1 MTNVTPTTQPEASPR
16 HAAQAVRRPWG
27 TILRAV
33 GLSLAVALV
42 SSSSIAGIVAWK
54 ITSSINSV
62 SLAGEDIKLSGIGA
76 MKGAFNVLIVGSD
89 TRIGQPSK
97 FGGEAAGAT
106 LNDVNIVVHVSED
119 HSRAVAVSV
128 PRDLVVPIPSCPR
141 EDGSGM
147 NASMAAQPIN
157 VALYY
162 GGLACAVLT
171 AENLTGLTI
180 DYAGL
185 ITFNGV
191 ASLATAIGGVDVCV
205 NAAVDDPYTGLKFPE
220 KGTYNISGW
229 EALAFLRSRHGV
241 GDGSDLG
248 RISSQQVYLS
258 SLVRKVQDEGVLL
271 DPAKVY
277 GLASVAASSMT
288 LSNSLS
294 SLDTM
299 AAMALVLKDIP
310 RENIMFVQY
319 PSMTGLG
326 GVYAGKVAP
335 VRDLAETLF
344 AAIREDTPFRLD
356 KDATGVGSEIEATGV
371 GSETGATDVES
382 EINDKTQKKGSG
394 EILSGIQGQS
404 AAQNTCSV
412 SYGT

>member
-1 MTNVTPTTQPEASPR
+1 MV
-16 HAAQAVRRPWG
+16 
-27 TILRAV
+27 I
-33 GLSLAVALV
+33 
-42 SSSSIAGIVAWK
+42 
-54 ITSSINSV
+54 
-62 SLAGEDIKLSGIGA
+62 
-76 MKGAFNVLIVGSD
+76 
-89 TRIGQPSK
+89 
-97 FGGEAAGAT
+97 
-106 LNDVNIVVHVSED
+106 
-119 HSRAVAVSV
+119 
-128 PRDLVVPIPSCPR
+128 PIPSCPR

-147 NASMAAQPIN
+147 NAAMAAQPIN

-205 NAAVDDPYTGLKFPE
+205 NAPVDDPYTGLKFPE

-277 GLASVAASSMT
+277 GLASVAANSMT

-294 SLDTM
+294 NLDTM
-299 AAMALVLKDIP
+299 VAMALVLKDIP

-319 PSMTGLG
+319 PSTTGLG

-335 VRDLAETLF
+335 LPDLAGSLF
-344 AAIREDTPFRLD
+344 TAILNDLPFRLD
-356 KDATGVGSEIEATGV
+356 KDATGVGSEIDASDV
-371 GSETGATDVES
+371 GSEIDDNGDQT
-382 EINDKTQKKGSG
+382 GSG
-394 EILSGIQGQS
+394 EILSGIKGQS

-412 SYGT
+412 SYGS

>member
-1 MTNVTPTTQPEASPR
+1 VTNPTLLTQTEVTPR
-16 HAAQAVRRPWG
+16 HAAQSVRRPWG
-27 TILRAV
+27 TILRLV
-33 GLSLAVALV
+33 GLSLVVAIV
-42 SSSSIAGIVAWK
+42 SSASIAGILAWK
-54 ITSSINSV
+54 ITSSFDSV
-62 SLAGEDIKLSGIGA
+62 FLAGEEIKLSGVGA
-76 MKGAFNVLIVGSD
+76 IDGAFNVLIVGSD
-89 TRIGQPSK
+89 TRTGQPGR
-97 FGGEAAGAT
+97 FGGAAAGGT
-106 LNDVNIVVHVSED
+106 LNDVNIVVHVSAD

-128 PRDLVVPIPSCPR
+128 PRDMVIPIPSCPR

-147 NASMAAQPIN
+147 TAPMAAQPIN
-157 VALYY
+157 VGLSY
-162 GGLACAVLT
+162 GGLACAVLV
-171 AENLTGLTI
+171 AENLTGLKI

-205 NAAVDDPYTGLKFPE
+205 NAPVDDPYTGLKFPE

-258 SLVRKVQDEGVLL
+258 SLVRKIQDEGVLL
-271 DPAKVY
+271 DPAKIY
-277 GLASVAASSMT
+277 GLASVAANSMT

-299 AAMALVLKDIP
+299 VAMAMVLKEIP
-310 RENIMFVQY
+310 REDIVFVQY
-319 PSMTGLG
+319 PSTTGLG

-335 VRDLAETLF
+335 LPELADALF
-344 AAIREDTPFRLD
+344 TAILNDQPFQLD
-356 KDATGVGSEIEATGV
+356 KDATGVGSELDPASS
-371 GSETGATDVES
+371 GSEID
-382 EINDKTQKKGSG
+382 DKAEQTGSG
-394 EILSGIQGQS
+394 PILTGIKGQS

-412 SYGT
+412 SYNY

>member
-1 MTNVTPTTQPEASPR
+1 
-16 HAAQAVRRPWG
+16 
-27 TILRAV
+27 V
-33 GLSLAVALV
+33 GLSLAVAIA
-42 SSSSIAGIVAWK
+42 SSASIAGIIAWK
-54 ITSSINSV
+54 ITSSFDSV
-62 SLAGEDIKLSGIGA
+62 FLAGEEVKLSGIGA
-76 MKGAFNVLIVGSD
+76 IKGAFNVLIVGSD
-89 TRIGQPSK
+89 TRLNQPAK

-106 LNDVNIVVHVSED
+106 LNDVNIIVHVSED

-128 PRDLVVPIPSCPR
+128 PRDMVIPFPSCPR

-147 NASMAAQPIN
+147 NAAMAAQPIN

-185 ITFNGV
+185 ITFDGV

-205 NAAVDDPYTGLKFPE
+205 NAPVNDPYTGLKFPE

-258 SLVRKVQDEGVLL
+258 SLVRKIQDEGVLL

-277 GLASVAASSMT
+277 GLASVAANSMT

-294 SLDTM
+294 NLDTM
-299 AAMALVLKDIP
+299 VAMALVLKDIP

-319 PSMTGLG
+319 PSTTGLG

-335 VRDLAETLF
+335 LPDLADALF
-344 AAIREDTPFRLD
+344 TAIINDAPFRLD
-356 KDATGVGSEIEATGV
+356 KDSTGVGSEIEAT
-371 GSETGATDVES
+371 DVES
-382 EINDKTQKKGSG
+382 EIEDKAEQTGSG
-394 EILSGIQGQS
+394 EILSGIKGQS

-412 SYGT
+412 SNSS

>member
-1 MTNVTPTTQPEASPR
+1 
-16 HAAQAVRRPWG
+16 
-27 TILRAV
+27 
-33 GLSLAVALV
+33 
-42 SSSSIAGIVAWK
+42 
-54 ITSSINSV
+54 
-62 SLAGEDIKLSGIGA
+62 
-76 MKGAFNVLIVGSD
+76 
-89 TRIGQPSK
+89 
-97 FGGEAAGAT
+97 
-106 LNDVNIVVHVSED
+106 
-119 HSRAVAVSV
+119 
-128 PRDLVVPIPSCPR
+128 
-141 EDGSGM
+141 
-147 NASMAAQPIN
+147 
-157 VALYY
+157 
-162 GGLACAVLT
+162 VLT

-220 KGTYNISGW
+220 EGTYNISGW

-271 DPAKVY
+271 DPSKVY

-294 SLDTM
+294 GLDTM

-319 PSMTGLG
+319 PSMYGLG
-326 GVYAGKVAP
+326 GVYAGKLAP
-335 VRDLAETLF
+335 ERDLAETLF
-344 AAIREDTPFRLD
+344 TAIREDKPFRLD
-356 KDATGVGSEIEATGV
+356 KDATGVGSEIDT
-371 GSETGATDVES
+371 TDENS
-382 EINDKTQKKGSG
+382 EIDDKTEKKGSG
-394 EILSGIQGQS
+394 KILSGIQGQS

-412 SYGT
+412 SYGS

>member
-1 MTNVTPTTQPEASPR
+1 MTKATPITHTHESPR
-16 HAAQAVRRPWG
+16 HAALSVRRPWG
-27 TILRAV
+27 TFMRVV
-33 GLSLAVALV
+33 GLSLAIALV
-42 SSSSIAGIVAWK
+42 SSASIAGILAWK
-54 ITSSINSV
+54 ITSSFDSV
-62 SLAGEDIKLSGIGA
+62 FLAGEEIKLSGVGA
-76 MKGAFNVLIVGSD
+76 IEGAFNVLIVGSD
-89 TRIGQPSK
+89 TRANQPGR
-97 FGGEAAGAT
+97 FGGDAAGGT

-128 PRDLVVPIPSCPR
+128 PRDMVIPIPSCPS
-141 EDGSGM
+141 EDGTSM
-147 NASMAAQPIN
+147 SSAMAAQPIN
-157 VALYY
+157 VALSY

-171 AENLTGLTI
+171 AEALTGLTI

-185 ITFNGV
+185 ITFSGV

-271 DPAKVY
+271 DPAKIY
-277 GLASVAASSMT
+277 GLASVAANSMT

-299 AAMALVLKDIP
+299 VAMAMVLKEIP
-310 RENIMFVQY
+310 RENIVFVQY
-319 PSMTGLG
+319 PSTTGLG

-335 VRDLAETLF
+335 LPELADALF
-344 AAIREDTPFRLD
+344 TAIVNDQPFQLD
-356 KDATGVGSEIEATGV
+356 KDATGVGSEIEAQPGDSEIDPNAEQTGSGPILTGV
-371 GSETGATDVES
+371 
-382 EINDKTQKKGSG
+382 K
-394 EILSGIQGQS
+394 GQS

-412 SYGT
+412 SYNY

>member
-1 MTNVTPTTQPEASPR
+1 MASS
-16 HAAQAVRRPWG
+16 A
-27 TILRAV
+27 
-33 GLSLAVALV
+33 
-42 SSSSIAGIVAWK
+42 SIVGIVAWK
-54 ITSSINSV
+54 ITSSIDSV
-62 SLAGEDIKLSGIGA
+62 SLADEEGEIKLSGIGA

-89 TRIGQPSK
+89 TRDNQRAK
-97 FGGEAAGAT
+97 FGGAAAGAT

-119 HSRAVAVSV
+119 HSRAVAVSI
-128 PRDLVVPIPSCPR
+128 PRDMVIPIPSCPR

-147 NASMAAQPIN
+147 NSGMSAQPIN
-157 VALYY
+157 VALSY

-171 AENLTGLTI
+171 AEALTGLKI
-180 DYAGL
+180 KYAGL
-185 ITFNGV
+185 ITFEGV

-205 NAAVDDPYTGLKFPE
+205 NAAVNDRYTGLKFPK

-271 DPAKVY
+271 DLAKVY

-299 AAMALVLKDIP
+299 VAMALVLKDIP
-310 RENIMFVQY
+310 RENILFIQY
-319 PSMTGLG
+319 PSTTGVG

-335 VRDLAETLF
+335 LTDLANTLF
-344 AAIREDTPFRLD
+344 SSIRKDKPFRLD
-356 KDATGVGSEIEATGV
+356 KDATGVGSEVKGK
-371 GSETGATDVES
+371 SK
-382 EINDKTQKKGSG
+382 KTGSG
-394 EILSGIQGQS
+394 KLLPGIKGQS

-412 SYGT
+412 SYAF

>member
-1 MTNVTPTTQPEASPR
+1 MTNETPITQPEVSPR
-16 HAAQAVRRPWG
+16 HAAQSVRRPWG
-27 TILRAV
+27 TILRVV
-33 GLSLAVALV
+33 GLSLAVALA
-42 SSSSIAGIVAWK
+42 SSASIAGIVAWK
-54 ITSSINSV
+54 ITSAFDSV
-62 SLAGEDIKLSGIGA
+62 FLAGEDITLSGIGA
-76 MKGAFNVLIVGSD
+76 MEGAFNVLIVGSD
-89 TRIGQPSK
+89 TRLNQPAR

-128 PRDLVVPIPSCPR
+128 PRDLVIPIPSCPR

-147 NASMAAQPIN
+147 NAAMTAQPIN
-157 VALYY
+157 VALSY

-171 AENLTGLTI
+171 AEELTGLEI

-205 NAAVDDPYTGLKFPE
+205 NAAVNDPYTGLKFPE

-271 DPAKVY
+271 DPTKVY

-299 AAMALVLKDIP
+299 VAMALVLKDIP
-310 RENIMFVQY
+310 RENILFVQY
-319 PSMTGLG
+319 PSTTGLG
-326 GVYAGKVAP
+326 GVYEGKVAP
-335 VRDLAETLF
+335 LPDLANALF
-344 AAIREDTPFRLD
+344 TAILDDASFSLD
-356 KDATGVGSEIEATGV
+356 KDATGVGSEL
-371 GSETGATDVES
+371 
-382 EINDKTQKKGSG
+382 DKTGLESDIEGKAELAESDP
-394 EILSGIQGQS
+394 ILAGIKGQS
-404 AAQNTCSV
+404 AAQNTCSAA
-412 SYGT
+412 YGS

>member
-1 MTNVTPTTQPEASPR
+1 MTNATPNTQTEPPPR
-16 HAAQAVRRPWG
+16 HAAQSVRRPWG
-27 TILRAV
+27 TILRVV

-42 SSSSIAGIVAWK
+42 SSASIAGILAWK
-54 ITSSINSV
+54 ITSSFDSV
-62 SLAGEDIKLSGIGA
+62 FLAGEEIKLSGIGA
-76 MKGAFNVLIVGSD
+76 IKGAFNVLIVGSD
-89 TRIGQPSK
+89 TRLNQPSK

-106 LNDVNIVVHVSED
+106 LNDVNIIVHVSED

-128 PRDLVVPIPSCPR
+128 PRDMVIPIPSCPR

-147 NASMAAQPIN
+147 NAAMAAQPIN

-205 NAAVDDPYTGLKFPE
+205 NAPVDDPYTGLKFPE

-277 GLASVAASSMT
+277 GLASVAANSMT

-294 SLDTM
+294 NLDTM
-299 AAMALVLKDIP
+299 VAMALVLKDIP

-319 PSMTGLG
+319 PSTTGLG

-335 VRDLAETLF
+335 LPDLAGSLF
-344 AAIREDTPFRLD
+344 TAILNDLPFRLD
-356 KDATGVGSEIEATGV
+356 KDATGVGSEIDASDV
-371 GSETGATDVES
+371 GA
-382 EINDKTQKKGSG
+382 EIDDKGDQTGSG
-394 EILSGIQGQS
+394 EILSGIKGQS

-412 SYGT
+412 SYGS

>member
-1 MTNVTPTTQPEASPR
+1 VTNATPITQTEPPPR
-16 HAAQAVRRPWG
+16 HAAQSVRRPWG
-27 TILRAV
+27 TILRVV

-42 SSSSIAGIVAWK
+42 SSASIAGILAWK
-54 ITSSINSV
+54 ITSSFDSV
-62 SLAGEDIKLSGIGA
+62 FLAGEEIKLSGIGA
-76 MKGAFNVLIVGSD
+76 IKGAFNVLIVGSD
-89 TRIGQPSK
+89 TRLNQPSK

-106 LNDVNIVVHVSED
+106 LNDVNIIVHVSED

-128 PRDLVVPIPSCPR
+128 PRDMVIPIPSCPR

-147 NASMAAQPIN
+147 NAAMAAQPIN

-205 NAAVDDPYTGLKFPE
+205 NAPVDDPYTGLKFPE

-277 GLASVAASSMT
+277 GLASVAANSMT

-294 SLDTM
+294 NLDTM
-299 AAMALVLKDIP
+299 VAMALVLKDIP

-319 PSMTGLG
+319 PSTTGLG

-335 VRDLAETLF
+335 LPDLAGSLF
-344 AAIREDTPFRLD
+344 TAILNDLPFRLD
-356 KDATGVGSEIEATGV
+356 KDATGVGSEIDASGV
-371 GSETGATDVES
+371 GSEID
-382 EINDKTQKKGSG
+382 DKGDQTGSG
-394 EILSGIQGQS
+394 EILSGIKGQS

-412 SYGT
+412 SYGS

>member
-1 MTNVTPTTQPEASPR
+1 MV
-16 HAAQAVRRPWG
+16 
-27 TILRAV
+27 I
-33 GLSLAVALV
+33 
-42 SSSSIAGIVAWK
+42 
-54 ITSSINSV
+54 
-62 SLAGEDIKLSGIGA
+62 
-76 MKGAFNVLIVGSD
+76 
-89 TRIGQPSK
+89 
-97 FGGEAAGAT
+97 
-106 LNDVNIVVHVSED
+106 
-119 HSRAVAVSV
+119 
-128 PRDLVVPIPSCPR
+128 PIPSCPR

-147 NASMAAQPIN
+147 NAAMAAQPIN

-185 ITFNGV
+185 ITFDGV

-205 NAAVDDPYTGLKFPE
+205 NAPVNDPYTGLNFPE

-277 GLASVAASSMT
+277 GLASVAANSMT

-294 SLDTM
+294 NLDTM
-299 AAMALVLKDIP
+299 VAMALVLKDIP

-319 PSMTGLG
+319 PSTTGLG

-335 VRDLAETLF
+335 LPDLADALF
-344 AAIREDTPFRLD
+344 TAIINDAPFRLD
-356 KDATGVGSEIEATGV
+356 KDATGVGSEIEAT
-371 GSETGATDVES
+371 DIES
-382 EINDKTQKKGSG
+382 EIEDKAEQTESG
-394 EILSGIQGQS
+394 EVLTGIKGQS

-412 SYGT
+412 SNSS

>member
-1 MTNVTPTTQPEASPR
+1 MTNATPITPPEAPPR
-16 HAAQAVRRPWG
+16 HATPSVRRPWG
-27 TILRAV
+27 TFLRVV
-33 GLSLAVALV
+33 GLSLAVAIA
-42 SSSSIAGIVAWK
+42 SSASIAGIIAWK
-54 ITSSINSV
+54 ITSSFDSV
-62 SLAGEDIKLSGIGA
+62 FLAGEEVKLSGIGA
-76 MKGAFNVLIVGSD
+76 IKGAFNVLIVGSD
-89 TRIGQPSK
+89 TRLNQPAK

-106 LNDVNIVVHVSED
+106 LNDVNIIVHVSED

-128 PRDLVVPIPSCPR
+128 PRDMVIPFPSCPR

-147 NASMAAQPIN
+147 NAAMAAQPIN

-185 ITFNGV
+185 ITFDGV

-205 NAAVDDPYTGLKFPE
+205 NAPVNDPYTGLKFPE

-258 SLVRKVQDEGVLL
+258 SLVRKIQDEGVLL

-277 GLASVAASSMT
+277 GLASVAANSMT

-294 SLDTM
+294 NLDTM
-299 AAMALVLKDIP
+299 VAMALVLKDIP

-319 PSMTGLG
+319 PSTTGLG

-335 VRDLAETLF
+335 LPDLADALF
-344 AAIREDTPFRLD
+344 TAIINDAPFRLD
-356 KDATGVGSEIEATGV
+356 KDSTGVGSEIEAT
-371 GSETGATDVES
+371 DVES
-382 EINDKTQKKGSG
+382 EIEDKAEQTGSG
-394 EILSGIQGQS
+394 EILSGIKGQS

-412 SYGT
+412 SNSS

>member
-1 MTNVTPTTQPEASPR
+1 MTNATPITPPEAPPR
-16 HAAQAVRRPWG
+16 HATPSVRRPWG
-27 TILRAV
+27 TFLRVV
-33 GLSLAVALV
+33 GLSLAVAV
-42 SSSSIAGIVAWK
+42 ASSASIAGIIAWK
-54 ITSSINSV
+54 LTSSFDSV
-62 SLAGEDIKLSGIGA
+62 FLAGEEIKLSGIGA
-76 MKGAFNVLIVGSD
+76 IKGAFNVLIVGSD
-89 TRIGQPSK
+89 TRLNQPSK

-106 LNDVNIVVHVSED
+106 LNDVNIIVHVSED

-128 PRDLVVPIPSCPR
+128 PRDMVIPIPSCPR

-147 NASMAAQPIN
+147 NAAMAAQPIN

-185 ITFNGV
+185 ITFDGV

-205 NAAVDDPYTGLKFPE
+205 NAPVNDPYTGLNFPE

-277 GLASVAASSMT
+277 GLASVAANSMT

-294 SLDTM
+294 NLDTM
-299 AAMALVLKDIP
+299 VAMALVLKDIP

-319 PSMTGLG
+319 PSTTGLG

-335 VRDLAETLF
+335 LPDLADALF
-344 AAIREDTPFRLD
+344 TAILNDSPFRLD
-356 KDATGVGSEIEATGV
+356 KDATGVGSEIEAT
-371 GSETGATDVES
+371 DVES
-382 EINDKTQKKGSG
+382 EIENKAEQTESG
-394 EILSGIQGQS
+394 EVLSGIKGQS

-412 SYGT
+412 SYGS

>member
-1 MTNVTPTTQPEASPR
+1 MTNATPNTQTEPPPR
-16 HAAQAVRRPWG
+16 HAAQSVRRPWG
-27 TILRAV
+27 TILRVV

-42 SSSSIAGIVAWK
+42 SSASIAGILAWK
-54 ITSSINSV
+54 ITSSFDSV
-62 SLAGEDIKLSGIGA
+62 FLAGEEIKLSGIGA
-76 MKGAFNVLIVGSD
+76 IKGAFNVLIVGSD
-89 TRIGQPSK
+89 TRLNQPSK

-106 LNDVNIVVHVSED
+106 LNDVNIIVHVSED

-128 PRDLVVPIPSCPR
+128 PRDMVIPIPSCPR

-147 NASMAAQPIN
+147 NAPMAAQPIN

-205 NAAVDDPYTGLKFPE
+205 NAPVDDPYTGLKFPE

-277 GLASVAASSMT
+277 GLASVAANSMT

-294 SLDTM
+294 NLDTM
-299 AAMALVLKDIP
+299 VAMALVLKDSP

-319 PSMTGLG
+319 PSTTGLG

-335 VRDLAETLF
+335 LPDLADSLF
-344 AAIREDTPFRLD
+344 TAILNDLPFRLD
-356 KDATGVGSEIEATGV
+356 KDATGVGSEIDASGV
-371 GSETGATDVES
+371 GSEID
-382 EINDKTQKKGSG
+382 DKADQTGSG

-412 SYGT
+412 SYGS

>member
-1 MTNVTPTTQPEASPR
+1 MTNVTPNTQPESSPR
-16 HAAQAVRRPWG
+16 HAAKAVRRPWG

-89 TRIGQPSK
+89 TRVGQPSK

-141 EDGSGM
+141 EDGSGT

-356 KDATGVGSEIEATGV
+356 KDATGVGSEID
-371 GSETGATDVES
+371 ATDVES
-382 EINDKTQKKGSG
+382 EIDDKTQKKGSG
-394 EILSGIQGQS
+394 EILSGVQGQS

>member
-1 MTNVTPTTQPEASPR
+1 VTNATPITPPEAPPR
-16 HAAQAVRRPWG
+16 HATPSVRRPWG
-27 TILRAV
+27 TFLRVV
-33 GLSLAVALV
+33 GLSLAVAIA
-42 SSSSIAGIVAWK
+42 SSASIAGIIAWK
-54 ITSSINSV
+54 ITSSFDSV
-62 SLAGEDIKLSGIGA
+62 FLAGEEVKLSGIGA
-76 MKGAFNVLIVGSD
+76 IKGAFNVLIVGSD
-89 TRIGQPSK
+89 TRLNQPAK

-106 LNDVNIVVHVSED
+106 LNDVNIIVHVSED

-128 PRDLVVPIPSCPR
+128 PRDMVIPFPSCPR

-147 NASMAAQPIN
+147 NAAMAAQPIN

-185 ITFNGV
+185 ITFDGV

-205 NAAVDDPYTGLKFPE
+205 NAPVNDPYTGLKFPE

-258 SLVRKVQDEGVLL
+258 SLVRKIQDEGVLL

-277 GLASVAASSMT
+277 GLASVAANSMT

-294 SLDTM
+294 NLDTM
-299 AAMALVLKDIP
+299 VAMALVLKDIP

-319 PSMTGLG
+319 PSTTGLG

-335 VRDLAETLF
+335 LPDLADALF
-344 AAIREDTPFRLD
+344 TAIINDAPFRLD
-356 KDATGVGSEIEATGV
+356 KDSTGVGSEIEAT
-371 GSETGATDVES
+371 DVES
-382 EINDKTQKKGSG
+382 EIEDKAEQTGSG
-394 EILSGIQGQS
+394 EILSGIKGQS

-412 SYGT
+412 SNSS

>member
-1 MTNVTPTTQPEASPR
+1 MTNPTPITPTEASPR
-16 HAAQAVRRPWG
+16 HAAQSVRRPWG
-27 TILRAV
+27 TLLRVV

-42 SSSSIAGIVAWK
+42 SSASIAGIVAWK
-54 ITSSINSV
+54 ITSAFDSV
-62 SLAGEDIKLSGIGA
+62 FLAGEDIKLSGIGA

-89 TRIGQPSK
+89 TRLNQPGR

-128 PRDLVVPIPSCPR
+128 PRDMVIPIPSCPR

-147 NASMAAQPIN
+147 NAAMSAQPIN
-157 VALYY
+157 VALSY

-171 AENLTGLTI
+171 AEELTGLKI

-205 NAAVDDPYTGLKFPE
+205 NAAVNDPYTGLNFPE

-271 DPAKVY
+271 DPTKVY
-277 GLASVAASSMT
+277 GLASVAANSMT

-294 SLDTM
+294 NLDTM

-319 PSMTGLG
+319 PSTTGLG

-335 VRDLAETLF
+335 LPDLADALF
-344 AAIREDTPFRLD
+344 TAILNDTSFRLD
-356 KDATGVGSEIEATGV
+356 KDATGVGSELDATGA
-371 GSETGATDVES
+371 GSEIDDNG
-382 EINDKTQKKGSG
+382 QPRGSG
-394 EILSGIQGQS
+394 PILAGIKGQS

-412 SYGT
+412 SYGS

>member
-1 MTNVTPTTQPEASPR
+1 VTKVKPKAPTEASPR
-16 HAAQAVRRPWG
+16 HAAKSVRRPWG
-27 TILRAV
+27 TILRVV

-42 SSSSIAGIVAWK
+42 SSASIAGIVAWK
-54 ITSSINSV
+54 ITSSIDSV
-62 SLAGEDIKLSGIGA
+62 FLAGEEIKLSGVGA
-76 MKGAFNVLIVGSD
+76 IDGAFNVLIVGSD
-89 TRIGQPSK
+89 TRLNQPAK

-106 LNDVNIVVHVSED
+106 LNDVNIIVHVSED

-128 PRDLVVPIPSCPR
+128 PRDMVIPIPSCPR

-147 NASMAAQPIN
+147 NSEMSAQPIN

-171 AENLTGLTI
+171 AENLTGLEI
-180 DYAGL
+180 KYAGL

-205 NAAVDDPYTGLKFPE
+205 NDAVDDPYTGLKFPE

-271 DPAKVY
+271 DPTKIY
-277 GLASVAASSMT
+277 GLASVAANSMT

-299 AAMALVLKDIP
+299 VAMAMVLKEIP
-310 RENIMFVQY
+310 RENIIFVQY
-319 PSMTGLG
+319 PSTTGLG

-335 VRDLAETLF
+335 LPDLADALF
-344 AAIREDTPFRLD
+344 TAIINDQPFRLD
-356 KDATGVGSEIEATGV
+356 KDATGIGSEIEGKPERT
-371 GSETGATDVES
+371 
-382 EINDKTQKKGSG
+382 GSG
-394 EILSGIQGQS
+394 PILSGIKGQS

-412 SYGT
+412 SYVF

>member
-1 MTNVTPTTQPEASPR
+1 MTEPTKSAPIEHSPR
-16 HAAQAVRRPWG
+16 HAVARVRRPWG
-27 TILRAV
+27 TVFRVI
-33 GLSLAVALV
+33 GLSLAVMLV
-42 SSSSIAGIVAWK
+42 SSASIAGIVAWK
-54 ITSSINSV
+54 ITSSIDSV
-62 SLAGEDIKLSGIGA
+62 ALAGEKGTEEEIKLSGIGA

-89 TRIGQPSK
+89 TRDKQPAK

-106 LNDVNIVVHVSED
+106 LNDVNIVVHVSKD
-119 HSRAVAVSV
+119 HSRAVAVSI
-128 PRDLVVPIPSCPR
+128 PRDMVIPIPSCPR

-147 NASMAAQPIN
+147 NSGMSAQPIN
-157 VALYY
+157 VALSY

-171 AENLTGLTI
+171 AEALTGLKI
-180 DYAGL
+180 KYAGL
-185 ITFNGV
+185 ITFSGV

-205 NAAVDDPYTGLKFPE
+205 NDAVNDPYTGLRFPK

-229 EALAFLRSRHGV
+229 QALAFLRSRHGV

-271 DPAKVY
+271 DPAKIY

-299 AAMALVLKDIP
+299 TAMALVLKDIP
-310 RENIMFVQY
+310 RENILFVQY
-319 PSMTGLG
+319 PSTTGVG

-335 VRDLAETLF
+335 LTDLANTLF
-344 AAIREDTPFRLD
+344 STIRKDKPFRLD
-356 KDATGVGSEIEATGV
+356 KDATGVGSEIKGKAKK
-371 GSETGATDVES
+371 TGAG
-382 EINDKTQKKGSG
+382 KL
-394 EILSGIQGQS
+394 LSGIKGQS

-412 SYGT
+412 SYAY

>member
-1 MTNVTPTTQPEASPR
+1 MTEPKQTATTEPSPR
-16 HAAQAVRRPWG
+16 HAARSARRPWG
-27 TILRAV
+27 TILRVV
-33 GLSLAVALV
+33 GLSLAVAMV
-42 SSSSIAGIVAWK
+42 SSASIAGIVAWK
-54 ITSSINSV
+54 ITSSIDSV
-62 SLAGEDIKLSGIGA
+62 SLAGEEGTVEEIKLSGIGA

-89 TRIGQPSK
+89 TRDGQLRK
-97 FGGEAAGAT
+97 FGGAAAGAT
-106 LNDVNIVVHVSED
+106 LNDVNIFVHVSKD
-119 HSRAVAVSV
+119 HSRAVAVSM
-128 PRDLVVPIPSCPR
+128 PRDLVIPIPSCPR

-147 NASMAAQPIN
+147 NSGMSAQPIN
-157 VALYY
+157 VALSY

-171 AENLTGLTI
+171 VEALTGMKI
-180 DYAGL
+180 KYAGL
-185 ITFNGV
+185 VTFSGV

-205 NAAVDDPYTGLKFPE
+205 DAPVYDEYTGLNFPK
-220 KGTYNISGW
+220 KGTYNISGQ

-271 DPAKVY
+271 DPSKVY

-299 AAMALVLKDIP
+299 VAMALVLKDIP
-310 RENIMFVQY
+310 RENILFVQY
-319 PSMTGLG
+319 PSTTGVG

-335 VRDLAETLF
+335 LQDLANTLF
-344 AAIREDTPFRLD
+344 SVIRKDKPFRLD
-356 KDATGVGSEIEATGV
+356 KDATGVGSKVKGKAK
-371 GSETGATDVES
+371 
-382 EINDKTQKKGSG
+382 KTGSG
-394 EILSGIQGQS
+394 KLLSGIKGQS

-412 SYGT
+412 SYAY

>member
-1 MTNVTPTTQPEASPR
+1 MTNATPITPPEAPPR
-16 HAAQAVRRPWG
+16 HATASVRRPWG
-27 TILRAV
+27 TFLRVV
-33 GLSLAVALV
+33 GLSLAVAV
-42 SSSSIAGIVAWK
+42 ASSASIAGIIAWK
-54 ITSSINSV
+54 LTSSFDSV
-62 SLAGEDIKLSGIGA
+62 FLAGEEIKLSGIGA
-76 MKGAFNVLIVGSD
+76 IKGAFNVLIVGSD
-89 TRIGQPSK
+89 TRLNQPAK

-106 LNDVNIVVHVSED
+106 LNDVNIIVHVSED

-128 PRDLVVPIPSCPR
+128 PRDMVIPIPSCPR

-147 NASMAAQPIN
+147 NAAMAAQPIN

-185 ITFNGV
+185 ITFDGV

-205 NAAVDDPYTGLKFPE
+205 NAPVNDPYTGLNFPE

-277 GLASVAASSMT
+277 GLASVAANSMT

-294 SLDTM
+294 NLDTM
-299 AAMALVLKDIP
+299 VAMALVLKDIP

-319 PSMTGLG
+319 PSTTGLG

-335 VRDLAETLF
+335 LPDLADALF
-344 AAIREDTPFRLD
+344 TAIINDAPFRLD
-356 KDATGVGSEIEATGV
+356 KDSTGVGSEIEAT
-371 GSETGATDVES
+371 DIES
-382 EINDKTQKKGSG
+382 EIEDKAEQTESG
-394 EILSGIQGQS
+394 EVLSGIKGQS

-412 SYGT
+412 SNSS

>member
-1 MTNVTPTTQPEASPR
+1 VTNPTPITPTEASPR
-16 HAAQAVRRPWG
+16 HAAQSVRRPWG
-27 TILRAV
+27 TLLRVV

-42 SSSSIAGIVAWK
+42 SSASIAGIVAWK
-54 ITSSINSV
+54 ITSAFDSV
-62 SLAGEDIKLSGIGA
+62 FLAGEDIKLSGIGA

-89 TRIGQPSK
+89 TRLNQPGR

-128 PRDLVVPIPSCPR
+128 PRDMVIPIPSCPR

-147 NASMAAQPIN
+147 NAAMSAQPIN
-157 VALYY
+157 VALSY

-171 AENLTGLTI
+171 AEELTGLKI

-205 NAAVDDPYTGLKFPE
+205 NAAVNDPYTGLNFPE

-271 DPAKVY
+271 DPTKVY
-277 GLASVAASSMT
+277 GLASVAANSMT

-294 SLDTM
+294 NLDTM

-319 PSMTGLG
+319 PSTTGLG

-335 VRDLAETLF
+335 LPDLADALF
-344 AAIREDTPFRLD
+344 TAILNDTSFRLD
-356 KDATGVGSEIEATGV
+356 KDATGVGSELDATGA
-371 GSETGATDVES
+371 GSEIDDNG
-382 EINDKTQKKGSG
+382 QPRGSG
-394 EILSGIQGQS
+394 PILAGIKGQS

-412 SYGT
+412 SYGS

>member
-1 MTNVTPTTQPEASPR
+1 MTNATPITQTEPPPR
-16 HAAQAVRRPWG
+16 HAAQSVRRPWG
-27 TILRAV
+27 TILRVV

-42 SSSSIAGIVAWK
+42 SSASIAGILAWK
-54 ITSSINSV
+54 ITSSFDSV
-62 SLAGEDIKLSGIGA
+62 FLAGEEIKLSGIGA
-76 MKGAFNVLIVGSD
+76 IKGAFNVLIVGSD
-89 TRIGQPSK
+89 TRLNQPSK

-106 LNDVNIVVHVSED
+106 LNDVNIIVHVSED

-128 PRDLVVPIPSCPR
+128 PRDMVIPIPSCPR

-147 NASMAAQPIN
+147 NAAMAAQPIN

-205 NAAVDDPYTGLKFPE
+205 NAPVDDPYTGLKFPE

-277 GLASVAASSMT
+277 GLASVAANSMT

-294 SLDTM
+294 NLDTM
-299 AAMALVLKDIP
+299 VAMALVLKDIP

-319 PSMTGLG
+319 PSTTGLG

-335 VRDLAETLF
+335 LPDLAGSLF
-344 AAIREDTPFRLD
+344 TAILNDLPFRLD
-356 KDATGVGSEIEATGV
+356 KDATGVGSEIDASGV
-371 GSETGATDVES
+371 GSEID
-382 EINDKTQKKGSG
+382 DKGDQTGSG
-394 EILSGIQGQS
+394 EILSGIKGQS

-412 SYGT
+412 SYGS

>member
-1 MTNVTPTTQPEASPR
+1 MTNPTPMTQTEVTPR
-16 HAAQAVRRPWG
+16 HAAQSVRRPWG
-27 TILRAV
+27 TILRVV
-33 GLSLAVALV
+33 GLSLVVAIV
-42 SSSSIAGIVAWK
+42 SSASIAGILAWK
-54 ITSSINSV
+54 ITSSFDSV
-62 SLAGEDIKLSGIGA
+62 FLAGEEIKLSGVGA
-76 MKGAFNVLIVGSD
+76 IDGAFNVLIVGSD
-89 TRIGQPSK
+89 TRTDQPGR
-97 FGGEAAGAT
+97 FGGAAAGGT
-106 LNDVNIVVHVSED
+106 LNDVNIVVHVSAD

-128 PRDLVVPIPSCPR
+128 PRDMVIPIPSCPR

-147 NASMAAQPIN
+147 TAPMAAQPIN
-157 VALYY
+157 VGLSY
-162 GGLACAVLT
+162 GGLACAVLV
-171 AENLTGLTI
+171 AENLTGLKI

-205 NAAVDDPYTGLKFPE
+205 NAPVDDPYTGLKFPE

-258 SLVRKVQDEGVLL
+258 SLVRKIQDEGVLL
-271 DPAKVY
+271 DPAKIY
-277 GLASVAASSMT
+277 GLASVAANSMT

-299 AAMALVLKDIP
+299 VAMAMVLKEIP
-310 RENIMFVQY
+310 REDIVFVQY
-319 PSMTGLG
+319 PSTTGLG

-335 VRDLAETLF
+335 LPELADALF
-344 AAIREDTPFRLD
+344 TAILNDQPFQLD
-356 KDATGVGSEIEATGV
+356 KDATGVGSELDPA
-371 GSETGATDVES
+371 SSES
-382 EINDKTQKKGSG
+382 EIDDKAKQTGSG
-394 EILSGIQGQS
+394 PILTGIKGQS

-412 SYGT
+412 SYNY

>member
-1 MTNVTPTTQPEASPR
+1 
-16 HAAQAVRRPWG
+16 
-27 TILRAV
+27 V
-33 GLSLAVALV
+33 GLSLAVAV
-42 SSSSIAGIVAWK
+42 ASSASIAGIIAWK
-54 ITSSINSV
+54 LTSSFDSV
-62 SLAGEDIKLSGIGA
+62 FLAGEEIKLSGIGA
-76 MKGAFNVLIVGSD
+76 IKGAFNVLIVGSD
-89 TRIGQPSK
+89 TRLNQPAK

-106 LNDVNIVVHVSED
+106 LNDVNIIVHVSED

-128 PRDLVVPIPSCPR
+128 PRDMVIPIPSCPR

-147 NASMAAQPIN
+147 NAAMAAQPIN

-185 ITFNGV
+185 ITFDGV

-205 NAAVDDPYTGLKFPE
+205 NAPVNDPYTGLNFPE

-277 GLASVAASSMT
+277 GLASVAANSMT

-294 SLDTM
+294 NLDTM
-299 AAMALVLKDIP
+299 VAMALVLKDIP

-319 PSMTGLG
+319 PSTTGLG

-335 VRDLAETLF
+335 LPDLADALF
-344 AAIREDTPFRLD
+344 TAIINDAPFRLD
-356 KDATGVGSEIEATGV
+356 KDATGVGSEIEAT
-371 GSETGATDVES
+371 DIES
-382 EINDKTQKKGSG
+382 EIEDKAEQTESG
-394 EILSGIQGQS
+394 EVLTGIKGQS

-412 SYGT
+412 SNSS

>member
-1 MTNVTPTTQPEASPR
+1 
-16 HAAQAVRRPWG
+16 
-27 TILRAV
+27 V
-33 GLSLAVALV
+33 GLSLAVAV
-42 SSSSIAGIVAWK
+42 ASSASIAGIIAWK
-54 ITSSINSV
+54 LTSSFDSV
-62 SLAGEDIKLSGIGA
+62 FLAGEEIKLSGIGA
-76 MKGAFNVLIVGSD
+76 IKGAFNVLIVGSD
-89 TRIGQPSK
+89 TRLNQPAK

-106 LNDVNIVVHVSED
+106 LNDVNIIVHVSED

-128 PRDLVVPIPSCPR
+128 PRDMVIPIPSCPR

-147 NASMAAQPIN
+147 NAAMAAQPIN

-171 AENLTGLTI
+171 AENLTGLKI

-185 ITFNGV
+185 ITFDGV

-205 NAAVDDPYTGLKFPE
+205 NAPVNDPYTGLNFPE

-277 GLASVAASSMT
+277 GLASVAANSMT

-294 SLDTM
+294 NLDTM
-299 AAMALVLKDIP
+299 VAMALVLKDIP

-319 PSMTGLG
+319 PSTTGLG

-335 VRDLAETLF
+335 LPDLADALF
-344 AAIREDTPFRLD
+344 TAIINDAPFRLD
-356 KDATGVGSEIEATGV
+356 KDATGVGSEIEAT
-371 GSETGATDVES
+371 DIES
-382 EINDKTQKKGSG
+382 EIEDKAEQTESG
-394 EILSGIQGQS
+394 EVLTGIKGQS

-412 SYGT
+412 SNSS

>member
-1 MTNVTPTTQPEASPR
+1 MTNATPITPPEAPPR
-16 HAAQAVRRPWG
+16 HATPSVRRPWG
-27 TILRAV
+27 TFLRVV
-33 GLSLAVALV
+33 GLSLAVAIA
-42 SSSSIAGIVAWK
+42 SSASIAGIIAWK
-54 ITSSINSV
+54 ITSSFDSV
-62 SLAGEDIKLSGIGA
+62 FLAGEEVKLSGIGA
-76 MKGAFNVLIVGSD
+76 IKGAFNVLIVGSD
-89 TRIGQPSK
+89 TRLNQPAK

-106 LNDVNIVVHVSED
+106 LNDVNIIVHVSED

-128 PRDLVVPIPSCPR
+128 PRDMVIPFPSCPR

-147 NASMAAQPIN
+147 NAAMAAQPIN

-185 ITFNGV
+185 ITFDGV

-205 NAAVDDPYTGLKFPE
+205 NAPVNDPYTGLKFPE

-258 SLVRKVQDEGVLL
+258 SLVRKIQDEGVLL

-277 GLASVAASSMT
+277 GLASVAANSMT

-294 SLDTM
+294 NLDTM
-299 AAMALVLKDIP
+299 VAMALVLKDIP

-319 PSMTGLG
+319 PSTTGLG

-335 VRDLAETLF
+335 LPDLADALF
-344 AAIREDTPFRLD
+344 SAIINDAPFRLD
-356 KDATGVGSEIEATGV
+356 KDSTGVGSEIEAT
-371 GSETGATDVES
+371 DVES
-382 EINDKTQKKGSG
+382 EIEDKAEQTGSG
-394 EILSGIQGQS
+394 EILSGIKGQS

-412 SYGT
+412 SNSS